1 MDINRMLSEDC
12 TEERDCVSL
21 ITSIHLF
28 LLLFL
33 LPEDTDKKEKKKK
46 TITLL
51 QCISKSVLPMFSSRS
66 FMVLGLCFYGY
77 RSYI

>member
-1 MDINRMLSEDC
+1 MLSEDC

-33 LPEDTDKKEKKKK
+33 LPEDTDQKEKKKK
-46 TITLL
+46 KNNFATMYIKE
-51 QCISKSVLPMFSSRS
+51 CSAYVLF
-66 FMVLGLCFYGY
+66 
-77 RSYI
+77 

>member
-1 MDINRMLSEDC
+1 MLSEDC

-33 LPEDTDKKEKKKK
+33 LPENTDQKKKK
-46 TITLL
+46 NNNFATMYIKE
-51 QCISKSVLPMFSSRS
+51 CSAYVLF
-66 FMVLGLCFYGY
+66 
-77 RSYI
+77 